1 MVKQIQNAAIGIFI
15 VSVAVLTLVA
25 VLAIWDVF
33 SKDTLYKSLSTIGV
47 LAFSSLV
54 VIVATRAIDKH
65 NSNDAGGSTPPN
77 QPQNFS

>member
-1 MVKQIQNAAIGIFI
+1 MVKQIQNIAIGIFI

-33 SKDTLYKSLSTIGV
+33 GKDTLYKSLSTIGV

-54 VIVATRAIDKH
+54 VIVATRAMEK
-65 NSNDAGGSTPPN
+65 NSNNNNGGGTPT
-77 QPQNFS
+77 QPPSFN